1 MGRPYSLD
9 LRERVVSAMTAG
21 MSGQQAAQHF
31 SIGASSALRWAR
43 RARETGS
50 PKAKPMGGTRPFVL
64 EAHRRWITVRLAE
77 KPDLT
82 LRALAAE
89 LKARGAK
96 GSSFAVWSIVA
107 DAGLS
112 FKKTSSDRRSAY
124 GGRSGSRYPEPE
136 GSGRRIFGGL
146 DPVKKRGPWAV
157 ADLRVVTPG
166 GDPD

>member
-9 LRERVVSAMTAG
+9 LRERVVSAMSAG

-31 SIGASSALRWAR
+31 SISESSALRWAR

-64 EAHRRWITVRLAE
+64 EAHRHWITERLTE

-89 LKARGAK
+89 LKVRGAE
-96 GSSFAVWSIVA
+96 GSSFAVWSIVTS
-107 DAGLS
+107 AGLS
-112 FKKTSSDRRSAY
+112 FKKKPARQRAGPPRRRAAASAV
-124 GGRSGSRYPEPE
+124 ET
-136 GSGRRIFGGL
+136 
-146 DPVKKRGPWAV
+146 
-157 ADLRVVTPG
+157 TPG
-166 GDPD
+166 QG

>member
-9 LRERVVSAMTAG
+9 LRQRVFTTMTAG

-50 PKAKPMGGTRPFVL
+50 PQAKPMGGMRPFVL
-64 EAHRRWITVRLAE
+64 EAHRHWIMARLAE

-96 GSSFAVWSIVA
+96 GSAFAVWSIVA
-107 DAGLS
+107 DTGLS
-112 FKKTSSDRRSAY
+112 FKKKPARQRAGPARRRASA
-124 GGRSGSRYPEPE
+124 P
-136 GSGRRIFGGL
+136 
-146 DPVKKRGPWAV
+146 AV
-157 ADLRVVTPG
+157 ETTPG
-166 GDPD
+166 QG

>member
-9 LRERVVSAMTAG
+9 LRERVVAAMAAG

-31 SIGASSALRWAR
+31 SISESSALRWAR
-43 RARETGS
+43 RSRETGS

-89 LKARGAK
+89 LKARGAT

-112 FKKTSSDRRSAY
+112 FKKKPAR
-124 GGRSGSRYPEPE
+124 
-136 GSGRRIFGGL
+136 
-146 DPVKKRGPWAV
+146 
-157 ADLRVVTPG
+157 
-166 GDPD
+166 

>member
-31 SIGASSALRWAR
+31 SIGESTALRWAR

-77 KPDLT
+77 KTDLT

-96 GSSFAVWSIVA
+96 ASSFAVWSIVA
-107 DAGLS
+107 DMGLS
-112 FKKTSSDRRSAY
+112 FKKKPARQ
-124 GGRSGSRYPEPE
+124 
-136 GSGRRIFGGL
+136 
-146 DPVKKRGPWAV
+146 
-157 ADLRVVTPG
+157 
-166 GDPD
+166 

>member
-9 LRERVVSAMTAG
+9 LRERVVAVMTAG

-31 SIGASSALRWAR
+31 SIGESSALRWAR

-89 LKARGAK
+89 LKVRGVK

-112 FKKTSSDRRSAY
+112 FKKSLRASEQDRPDAASGDNTRTRLTQSVWSSSTR
-124 GGRSGSRYPEPE
+124 
-136 GSGRRIFGGL
+136 
-146 DPVKKRGPWAV
+146 
-157 ADLRVVTPG
+157 PG
-166 GDPD
+166 

>member
-9 LRERVVSAMTAG
+9 LRERVVAAMAAG
-21 MSGQQAAQHF
+21 MSGQQAAYHF
-31 SIGASSALRWAR
+31 SIGESSALRWAR

-50 PKAKPMGGTRPFVL
+50 PKAKPMGGKRPFAL
-64 EAHRRWITVRLAE
+64 EAHRHWIIVRLTE

-96 GSSFAVWSIVA
+96 GSAFAVWSIVA

-112 FKKTSSDRRSAY
+112 FKKKACTPASKTDPMWHVGAC
-124 GGRSGSRYPEPE
+124 SGSSARTRLTQ
-136 GSGRRIFGGL
+136 SAWSSSTR
-146 DPVKKRGPWAV
+146 
-157 ADLRVVTPG
+157 PG
-166 GDPD
+166 

>member
-9 LRERVVSAMTAG
+9 LRELVVAAMTAG
-21 MSGQQAAQHF
+21 MSVQLAALHF
-31 SIGASSALRWAR
+31 SIGESSALRWAR

-96 GSSFAVWSIVA
+96 GSSFAVWSIVD

-112 FKKTSSDRRSAY
+112 FKKKPARQ
-124 GGRSGSRYPEPE
+124 
-136 GSGRRIFGGL
+136 
-146 DPVKKRGPWAV
+146 
-157 ADLRVVTPG
+157 
-166 GDPD
+166 

>member
-9 LRERVVSAMTAG
+9 LRARVVTAMAAG
-21 MSGQQAAQHF
+21 MSGQKAAQPF
-31 SIGASSALRWAR
+31 SIGESSALRWAR

-50 PKAKPMGGTRPFVL
+50 AQAKPMGGTRPFVL
-64 EAHRRWITVRLAE
+64 EAHRRWIIVRLAE

-82 LRALAAE
+82 LRALTAE

-112 FKKTSSDRRSAY
+112 FKKKPARQRARPARRRTSA
-124 GGRSGSRYPEPE
+124 P
-136 GSGRRIFGGL
+136 
-146 DPVKKRGPWAV
+146 AV
-157 ADLRVVTPG
+157 ETTPG
-166 GDPD
+166 QG

>member
-9 LRERVVSAMTAG
+9 LRERVVTAMAAG
-21 MSGQQAAQHF
+21 MSGREAAQHF
-31 SIGASSALRWAR
+31 SIGESSALRWAR

-89 LKARGAK
+89 LKVRGVK

-112 FKKTSSDRRSAY
+112 FKKACAPASKTDPTSRVDAS
-124 GGRSGSRYPEPE
+124 SGNNTRTRLTQSVWSSSTR
-136 GSGRRIFGGL
+136 
-146 DPVKKRGPWAV
+146 
-157 ADLRVVTPG
+157 PG
-166 GDPD
+166 